1 MDQKLPNPLKSFE
14 VTAAIQT
21 HLSISAFWHLLTIK
35 MQVSTSSLLELDMIS
50 FQWAKVKRA
59 SEW

>member
-21 HLSISAFWHLLTIK
+21 HVSISAFWHLLTIK

-50 FQWAKVKRA
+50 
-59 SEW
+59 